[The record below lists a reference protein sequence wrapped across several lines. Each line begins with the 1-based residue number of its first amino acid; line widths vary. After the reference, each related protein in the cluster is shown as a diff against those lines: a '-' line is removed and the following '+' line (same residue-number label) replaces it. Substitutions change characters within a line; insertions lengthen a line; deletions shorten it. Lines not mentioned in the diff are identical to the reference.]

1 LSLSEVEKEHIS
13 REIAQELRKLT
24 RLPYKI
30 EAEYEPDWGY
40 IYYVTIDANAS
51 EALEINLRLQEEFK
65 EVPIIFEWTGETD
78 VSEEELA
85 EKLAEILLKGG
96 IKAKLAPGFSAVKA
110 VEGNRED

>member
-1 LSLSEVEKEHIS
+1 LSEVEKEHIS
-13 REIAQELRKLT
+13 REIAQELKKLT

-65 EVPIIFEWTGETD
+65 ETLLLGHFRPID
-78 VSEEELA
+78 LQ
-85 EKLAEILLKGG
+85 
-96 IKAKLAPGFSAVKA
+96 AKLL
-110 VEGNRED
+110 

>member
-1 LSLSEVEKEHIS
+1 LSLSEAAKKWIS
-13 REIAQELRKLT
+13 REIARELKKLT
-24 RLPYKI
+24 KLPCKI

-40 IYYVTIDANAS
+40 IYYVTIDANAR
-51 EALEINLRLQEEFK
+51 EALDINLRLQEKFK
-65 EVPIIFEWTGETD
+65 GIPIVFEWTGETD